1 MEEEF
6 ENNDLQQLKPWDKK
20 PLSKR
25 IPWTIIRKS
34 IVFIGV
40 AILLLCPVV
49 FFGIITFLSKNGARS
64 PEEEAI
70 ILTQLLTFIGW
81 LTCEIGLI
89 LSKTS
94 KTVNIISRIAIYLYI
109 ILGQLLLGIVKIL
122 SAPWP

>member
-49 FFGIITFLSKNGARS
+49 FFGIIAFLSKKGNQT
-64 PEEEAI
+64 PEEEA
-70 ILTQLLTFIGW
+70 TRWVYTLTFWGW
-81 LTCEIGLI
+81 IFSEVGLI
-89 LSKTS
+89 LSKARP
-94 KTVNIISRIAIYLYI
+94 IIQILARISIYLYI
-109 ILGQLLLGIVKIL
+109 ILGLLLLGIINAF
-122 SAPWP
+122 SHI